1 MFKIILSLVIG
12 EDGTP
17 ECHVGDKEDDMG
29 TVGFYPTEEFI
40 EAVRGVLLIEAAKE
54 PLIEKHTA
62 IAKLALKRLENAIDF
77 VI

>member
-1 MFKIILSLVIG
+1 
-12 EDGTP
+12 
-17 ECHVGDKEDDMG
+17 MG